1 MPVVG
6 TVLVVPAPLVPGTG
20 VGGLEGLSGLSR
32 SGRVSPD
39 PSVAA
44 AAAAAGDLGTLPE
57 RSLNL
62 FWG

>member
-6 TVLVVPAPLVPGTG
+6 TVVLVPVAPLVPGTG
-20 VGGLEGLSGLSR
+20 VGALAGLSGLSR
-32 SGRVSPD
+32 SGRVSPE
-39 PSVAA
+39 PSV
-44 AAAAAGDLGTLPE
+44 AAAAAGDLGALPE